1 MEWSAAGRLAGNP
14 AGRST
19 IPSLMPLDAQ
29 RVLKPLQ
36 KVHKALGH
44 PSRHLTPE
52 GVHKLRTQCYRVE
65 SMLRAL
71 SLNHEGNGAQL
82 LQAIEPIR
90 KRAGKVR
97 DMDVL
102 IGLAA
107 TLPNGNA
114 SEPFIQLVEDLG
126 IRHDRYLG
134 KLEKTLYRQRGPARR
149 KLKRCMKGIDKELAA
164 SMSNVADQW
173 RRNAVTHTL
182 DLSSELAGWPMLR
195 ADNLHPFRLKVK
207 ELRYVLQLSSDSD
220 RKFIDALGE
229 VKDAIGE
236 WHDWSE
242 LAAVAAEVLGD
253 QGRDSFSKRVAS
265 VVQSKSHHAFAVATH
280 LRRQFFGMP
289 QAKHQGRRTRRP
301 KIKTPVLST
310 AARLAA

>member
-1 MEWSAAGRLAGNP
+1 M
-14 AGRST
+14 
-19 IPSLMPLDAQ
+19 
-29 RVLKPLQ
+29 LKPLQ

-71 SLNHEGNGAQL
+71 SLDEDRDGAQL
-82 LQAIEPIR
+82 LEAIEPIR

-107 TLPNGNA
+107 TLPKEIA
-114 SEPFIQLVEDLG
+114 CESFIQLVEDLG
-126 IRHDRYLG
+126 IRHDQYLG
-134 KLEKTLYRQRGPARR
+134 KLEKTLYRQRGKARR
-149 KLKRCMKGIDKELAA
+149 ELKRCTKAIGKELAA
-164 SMSNVADQW
+164 SKSDAAGQW

-195 ADNLHPFRLKVK
+195 TDNLHPFRLKVK

-220 RKFIDALGE
+220 RNFIDALGE

-242 LAAVAAEVLGD
+242 LAAVAAEVLGNHS
-253 QGRDSFSKRVAS
+253 QDSFSKRVAS
-265 VVQSKSHHAFAVATH
+265 VVQGKLHHAFTVATH
-280 LRRQFFGMP
+280 LRRRYFDMP
-289 QAKHQGRRTRRP
+289 LAKHHGRRTRHPR
-301 KIKTPVLST
+301 IKTPVLST